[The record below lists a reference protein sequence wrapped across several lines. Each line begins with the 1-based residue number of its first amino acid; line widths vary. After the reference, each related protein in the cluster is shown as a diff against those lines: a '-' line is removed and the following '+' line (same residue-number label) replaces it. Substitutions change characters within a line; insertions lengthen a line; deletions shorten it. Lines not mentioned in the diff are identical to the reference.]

1 MVREG
6 GFETC
11 CATSTGIQ
19 LRATGSALEDQRSLL
34 EVSEVTSVARLRLVH
49 CTMRT
54 LARNALFLLGGV
66 IVAGLA
72 ILGLDIDEDDAASE
86 GDCFERFEDDLRVGR
101 GKKRERVPKKDP
113 GAVAAPAVVAPSVA
127 EPEPMKRDIVSSP
140 APERVVTEPPV
151 MAAEKT
157 EVPTAEKTEL
167 PVVAPRPETLPPVR
181 APAAVMAAEKT
192 EEVPSAEKTELP
204 VVAPRPETLPPVR
217 APAVTFA
224 DDASDASDE
233 PVTPDDV
240 DASAADVW
248 LAASAAAAATPHQAA
263 SSAPAHCESPFIAPG
278 GAVRRV
284 RGEGGRGLTRA
295 ANGAAAPRVPSGVP
309 RTPGPRPFPKTPGPT
324 LPDSDDDD
332 AEAPSTS
339 PERAASPM
347 EGVVLHASLEDL
359 GRPPANSRYSTEQL
373 DLELSDDDEGLADAD
388 ENRVPKE
395 DDALGGATPG
405 TAFAKTYVAASVG
418 RVEAIVQADTKREE
432 TAREYVDASE
442 RRVALRAKNAAL
454 R

>member
-1 MVREG
+1 
-6 GFETC
+6 
-11 CATSTGIQ
+11 
-19 LRATGSALEDQRSLL
+19 
-34 EVSEVTSVARLRLVH
+34 
-49 CTMRT
+49 
-54 LARNALFLLGGV
+54 
-66 IVAGLA
+66 
-72 ILGLDIDEDDAASE
+72 
-86 GDCFERFEDDLRVGR
+86 
-101 GKKRERVPKKDP
+101 
-113 GAVAAPAVVAPSVA
+113 
-127 EPEPMKRDIVSSP
+127 MKRDVASSP
-140 APERVVTEPPV
+140 GPQRVVTEPPAT
-151 MAAEKT
+151 AAEKT
-157 EVPTAEKTEL
+157 EEVPS
-167 PVVAPRPETLPPVR
+167 
-181 APAAVMAAEKT
+181 AEKT

-248 LAASAAAAATPHQAA
+248 RAASAAAAATPHQAA

>member
-1 MVREG
+1 
-6 GFETC
+6 
-11 CATSTGIQ
+11 
-19 LRATGSALEDQRSLL
+19 
-34 EVSEVTSVARLRLVH
+34 
-49 CTMRT
+49 MRT
-54 LARNALFLLGGV
+54 LAGNALFLLGGV

-127 EPEPMKRDIVSSP
+127 EPEPMKRDVASSP
-140 APERVVTEPPV
+140 APQRVVTEPPV
-151 MAAEKT
+151 
-157 EVPTAEKTEL
+157 TA
-167 PVVAPRPETLPPVR
+167 
-181 APAAVMAAEKT
+181 
-192 EEVPSAEKTELP
+192 AEKTELP

-248 LAASAAAAATPHQAA
+248 RAASAAAAATPHQAA

-373 DLELSDDDEGLADAD
+373 DLELSDDDEALADAD

>member
-1 MVREG
+1 MSRVGIRPG
-6 GFETC
+6 AQPGRPR
-11 CATSTGIQ
+11 ATAVDSQRSPAELSELTTS
-19 LRATGSALEDQRSLL
+19 LRAG
-34 EVSEVTSVARLRLVH
+34 LVH

-127 EPEPMKRDIVSSP
+127 EPEPMKRDVASSP
-140 APERVVTEPPV
+140 APQRVVTEPPV
-151 MAAEKT
+151 TA
-157 EVPTAEKTEL
+157 AEKTEL
-167 PVVAPRPETLPPVR
+167 PS
-181 APAAVMAAEKT
+181 AEKT

-248 LAASAAAAATPHQAA
+248 RAASAAAAATPHQAA

-324 LPDSDDDD
+324 FPDSDDSDDDD

-418 RVEAIVQADTKREE
+418 RVEAIVQADTKRED